1 MRIHTPM
8 QPAAAVANARQ
19 FLGLWRHYARLAV
32 QGVWVEIPCALVAH
46 IYWLQAASYGEIVA
60 FPDADMVIQSP
71 YAATYL
77 VSQEGV
83 ACLWYVAEHLFDW
96 ACPVPPGPPA
106 PPSPRPRARS
116 PRVTPAPED
125 PGVAVLPPTPV
136 AIYLRRDRSRADIR
150 AYWRQQHKALLRDYQ
165 AIPGPL
171 PLVPQRMRDPVI
183 PDPVVPVAKPP
194 AKKKPARKNKGARP
208 PPAATVGDD
217 IDKLLDECACAI
229 DPIPDLPIPVHC
241 KSPSSM
247 PIRDE
252 WPAEP
257 VRDQHIRVGALVC
270 AYVGDRQD
278 RVGDV
283 LDHWKQKGCPW
294 AHTLLQGGALADAD
308 PTSAYACGQ
317 ALRTVR
323 SLLPPH
329 QRGDCPDRI
338 AVVFYGSRAFEP
350 VVQSLIRT
358 LEGMSTPSCRITA
371 TVENSSIDAI
381 RAYYPMAPQVYA
393 AIRRKT
399 TPITILLAAHQKW
412 LAHECDV
419 VMFRQSGSC
428 DSSTSVRETR
438 AAFQACGL
446 DTLHIAALPTA
457 HIDARNPAYYEPETH
472 ALPRFL
478 AGGTRR
484 RHLALPRLACVQPR
498 PLAER
503 GAIVYA
509 NDIVGRDEFHH
520 ESLASVAYTMHA
532 IDSLALCIRATA
544 GGAFMCNPSVAFAS
558 AFNTAVDMLGMA
570 ILDAH
575 ISYQAWLGWA
585 GYAFSAMVIT
595 PPLPGRDT
603 GENQRTELPAARAAI
618 ESINAY
624 ASTPSIVD
632 FMAQHC
638 TMLTAIARACMRTNV
653 LALCPAPP
661 YDMLAVT
668 SMGPAMRAIGM
679 HDALRICAEVW
690 LQVVALYTLGLRD
703 APQVFALMQQQVPL
717 VDGNNEA
724 ERTIVRQYRPR
735 IASLQMLAYYARE
748 IYRLH
753 ELPDAACSGAWASL
767 ARDVARRMDRSGA
780 SAHARYVFYAS
791 ELLCDPTSGLAHLAR
806 YLTVDD
812 GPGDMRYPRPSR
824 PAIEIVSYIDHAATH
839 YARIIIERMRP
850 VASEV

>member
-1 MRIHTPM
+1 M
-8 QPAAAVANARQ
+8 QRAAAVAIARQ
-19 FLGLWRHYARLAV
+19 FLGLWRYYGRLAIR
-32 QGVWVEIPCALVAH
+32 GVWVEIPCAVVSHL
-46 IYWLQAASYGEIVA
+46 YWTQVASYGKVAA
-60 FPDADMVIQSP
+60 FPTAEMVILSP
-71 YAATYL
+71 YAETYL
-77 VSQEGV
+77 VNQEGV
-83 ACLWYVAEHLFDW
+83 ACMWYVAEHLFDW
-96 ACPVPPGPPA
+96 ACPAPPEPPA

-116 PRVTPAPED
+116 PRVASTPED
-125 PGVAVLPPTPV
+125 PVADWDAPEPVAV
-136 AIYLRRDRSRADIR
+136 YSRQFLSREDIR
-150 AYWRQQHKALLRDYQ
+150 AYWRQQHKALLRNYH

-171 PLVPQRMRDPVI
+171 RPAPQRARDPAI

-194 AKKKPARKNKGARP
+194 ARKKPARKNKG
-208 PPAATVGDD
+208 PPAATAGDD

-229 DPIPDLPIPVHC
+229 DPVPDLPIPVHC

-257 VRDQHIRVGALVC
+257 ARDQHVRVGALVC
-270 AYVGDRQD
+270 AYVGDWQD

-283 LDHWKQKGCPW
+283 LEHWRQKGCPW
-294 AHTLLQGGALADAD
+294 AHALLQNEGLADTG
-308 PTSAYACGQ
+308 PTSAYACGL

-350 VVQSLIRT
+350 VVQSLVRT

-412 LAHECDV
+412 LARECDV

-438 AAFQACGL
+438 AAFRACGL

-457 HIDARNPAYYEPETH
+457 RIDARDPAYYEPETR
-472 ALPRFL
+472 ALPRLL

-484 RHLALPRLACVQPR
+484 RYLALPRLACVQPL

-503 GAIVYA
+503 GAIAYA
-509 NDIVGRDEFHH
+509 NDIAGRDEFHH
-520 ESLASVAYTMHA
+520 ESMASVAYSVHA
-532 IDSLALCIRATA
+532 VDSLAVCIRATA
-544 GGAFMCNPSVAFAS
+544 GGAFMCNPAVAFAS
-558 AFNTAVDMLGMA
+558 AFNTVADMLGMA
-570 ILDAH
+570 VLDAH
-575 ISYQAWLGWA
+575 VSYQTWLGWA

-595 PPLPGRDT
+595 PPLPGRDI

-661 YDMLAVT
+661 CDMLAVT
-668 SMGPAMRAIGM
+668 SMGPAMRAIGTS
-679 HDALRICAEVW
+679 DALRVCAEAW
-690 LQVVALYTLGLRD
+690 LQVIALYTLGLRD
-703 APQVFALMQQQVPL
+703 APQVFALMQQQVSL
-717 VDGNNEA
+717 ADGNNEA

-753 ELPDAACSGAWASL
+753 ELPDAACSGTWAAL
-767 ARDVARRMDRSGA
+767 ARDVARRMERLGA

-791 ELLCDPTSGLAHLAR
+791 ELLCDPPSGLAHLAR

-812 GPGDMRYPRPSR
+812 GPGEMRYPRPSR
-824 PAIEIVSYIDHAATH
+824 PAIEIVSFIDHAARH